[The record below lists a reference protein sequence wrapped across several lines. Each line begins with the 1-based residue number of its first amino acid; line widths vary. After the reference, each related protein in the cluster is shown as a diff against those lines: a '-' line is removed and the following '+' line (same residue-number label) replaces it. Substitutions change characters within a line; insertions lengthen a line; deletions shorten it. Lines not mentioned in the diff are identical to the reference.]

1 MNWKAILK
9 TVATIGAATVLTTA
23 GETIDPKKQVNAEK
37 VAAVAVAVAA
47 LFAEKPTK
55 K

>member
-23 GETIDPKKQVNAEK
+23 GETVDPNKKVNAEK
-37 VAAVAVAVAA
+37 AAAVIVAVAA